1 MIIVLRITA
10 NRLYRLGVK
19 IVHTRRQ
26 RSLSMGGAIQRSFY
40 VRNTSRI
47 IVVSRELKRAFVDNG
62 YPADH
67 IKVIYNGMSPEFFES
82 ADMSKTEELRRRFDI
97 AGSDVV
103 VGCISRL
110 KNQEQ
115 LVRAAKHIRPDI
127 SIMFVGI
134 ERGIFD
140 DLAKRIGLPNRMIY
154 AGIVPREEV
163 VDYYRIFDVF
173 VLPSTMDGF
182 GLVLL
187 EAAGLGVPVIGTRS
201 HGIID
206 VLDNQRNGLW
216 FEDGDVGE
224 LARKIESII
233 DDSTIRERLISNGL
247 DAAHNIFTIKKTI
260 DNHESFFMRLMGE
273 G

>member
-1 MIIVLRITA
+1 
-10 NRLYRLGVK
+10 
-19 IVHTRRQ
+19 
-26 RSLSMGGAIQRSFY
+26 MGGAIQRSFY

-47 IVVSRELKRAFVDNG
+47 IVVSHQLKRAFVDKG

-67 IKVIYNGMSPEFFES
+67 IEVIYNGMSPGFFEM

-97 AGSDVV
+97 AENEVV

-115 LVRAAKHIRPDI
+115 LVRAAKHLRPDI

-134 ERGIFD
+134 EKGIFD
-140 DLAKRIGLPNRMIY
+140 DLAKRIGLPNRIIY

-163 VDYYRIFDVF
+163 VDYYRLFDVF

-182 GLVLL
+182 GLVLM

-216 FEDGDVGE
+216 FEDGDVEG

-233 DDSTIRERLISNGL
+233 EDSTIRERLISNGL
-247 DAAHNIFTIKKTI
+247 DAAHNIFTMKKTI
-260 DNHESFFMRLMGE
+260 DNHEAFFMRLMRE